1 VIRWQD
7 AGKYLY
13 EINDATHWK
22 NKGPCH
28 TGQKTEHR
36 QQKQQLQTSKIG
48 AREFFVL
55 KTLYNKFLE
64 IITDISY

>member
-48 AREFFVL
+48 ARDEL
-55 KTLYNKFLE
+55 MG
-64 IITDISY
+64 